1 MDFEEENT
9 DNITL
14 MLRWMMNTP
23 IGDTSFHSLKMY
35 QELESS
41 TEEDQELE
49 SSTEELQ

>member
-23 IGDTSFHSLKMY
+23 IGDTSFHSKMY

-41 TEEDQELE
+41 TEEYQELE